1 MQHCIGPWRFTGR
14 ARLAAAALAT
24 LAITPALPA
33 AAQPAGTPGT
43 TITVNSTW
51 DGFIITQPGQP
62 LPCRLRDAIQAANTN
77 LPVGGCAAGVQ
88 PHLVSANPLR
98 VDGIDRIVFAVGSGT
113 TAGTPRIQLRGSLPH
128 ITEAVTIDGAT
139 GGATRIEIAGN
150 QIFSIFGPV
159 HGIVVLDNHTTLKSL
174 VINGFS
180 GNGVLLT
187 KQEGDGI
194 IIVTPGRPERPD
206 PGDFPIDPCGPNAF
220 PSDPSQCRYPGGGP
234 DDDVREIGAS
244 GGGGHTILNCLI
256 GTNAAGNQAV
266 PNGNGTS
273 DTAGV
278 MVLTPANTIGG
289 TAAGSRNVISGNRG
303 HGIVLESVN
312 NKVTGNS
319 IGTGVS
325 TSTSLPNQLDG
336 IFVAGGQFA
345 GATCEIRSN
354 TIAFNAGDGVDAG
367 TNACTISLNSI
378 SGNGGLGIERADPGV
393 TLNDPAGARSWPP
406 NFPVLGAVNSTLGG
420 TWIFGTMTQQGTQPI
435 TVEVFYSPTCDPSG
449 HGEGRSYVGSTSVM
463 PGTAVPWLVTRSTLF
478 LSGRFT
484 ATATTSR
491 GTSEFS
497 LCFP

>member
-1 MQHCIGPWRFTGR
+1 MQHRSGHLQR
-14 ARLAAAALAT
+14 AGLATAAALALTLT
-24 LAITPALPA
+24 LATPAQ
-33 AAQPAGTPGT
+33 AQPAGTPGT

-51 DGFIITQPGQP
+51 DGAIVTFPGNP
-62 LPCRLRDAIQAANTN
+62 SPPPCRLRDAIQAANTN
-77 LPVGGCAAGVQ
+77 LPVAGCAAGVR
-88 PHLVSANPLR
+88 PRVVAANPLR

-113 TAGTPRIQLRGSLPH
+113 TAGTPRIQLRTSLPR

-139 GGATRIEIAGN
+139 GGATRVEISGS
-150 QIFSIFGPV
+150 QIWSFFGPV
-159 HGIVVLDNHTTLKSL
+159 HGIVVIDSYTTLRSL

-187 KQEGDGI
+187 TLEGDGI
-194 IIVTPGRPERPD
+194 VIVTPGRPDRPD
-206 PGDFPIDPCGPNAF
+206 PGSFPIDPCGPAAF
-220 PSDPSQCRYPGGGP
+220 PSDPGQCHHPGGGP
-234 DDDVREIGAS
+234 NDDIQVIGET

-256 GTNAAGNQAV
+256 GTDVAGSQAV
-266 PNGNGTS
+266 PNGNSTS

-278 MVLTPANTIGG
+278 MALTPANTIGG

-312 NKVTGNS
+312 NEVTGNY

-325 TSTSLPNQLDG
+325 ASTSLPNLLDG

-354 TIAFNAGDGVDAG
+354 TIAFNTGDGVDAG
-367 TNACTISLNSI
+367 INACTISMNSI

-393 TLNDPAGARSWPP
+393 TLNDPSGSRTWPP
-406 NFPVLGAVNSTLGG
+406 NFPVVGSVTSTLGG

-435 TVEVFYSPTCDPSG
+435 TVEVFYSPTCDPSN
-449 HGEGRSYVGSTSVM
+449 HGEGRTYVGTTSVM
-463 PGTAVPWLVTRSTLF
+463 PGQNVPWLVTRNTIYF
-478 LSGRFT
+478 AGRFT
-484 ATATTSR
+484 ATATTNR

-497 LCFP
+497 RCFP